1 MQANKDGKRHSA
13 FTVLKTL
20 KRRKFYLLVPMVL
33 VTAGVAVYTGRLPER
48 FRARALVASE
58 AAVPEPYLSGKVDGL
73 ATVNVQEQ
81 LRAIR
86 ETLFSAPVLETVIR
100 EFKLYDTAGNRT
112 LERATADMKSR
123 IQVQVESPD
132 AFYVGFEGDEPQQV
146 MQVANRLV
154 TLFVERT
161 SDLHGQRVAQV
172 DSLLDAEVDRL
183 RTQLREQ
190 EDGLRN
196 YKQSVAQ
203 ELPDRLAANLKWL
216 ENLQQQAQSKSDQ
229 IAEAQA
235 RRQAVVNEILAL
247 ENQGALEAA
256 PREKSINETTLDELR
271 LKLRQLKT
279 RYTAENPEIQRTEKE
294 IRDLE
299 ALGTPLGTRREP
311 SPLHMRYVALQ
322 AELTSIDQR
331 VKSYQQERSAL
342 TSQMAGYERR
352 INSSPGLETTLTRR
366 MRDASLTRTQYETML
381 VKQQAQKLDQRV
393 EKSNKHVAFKVIEP
407 AQLPSAPY
415 SPQRERIILMGFL
428 ASLGL
433 GLGAVLLV
441 EQMDTSF
448 ETIEEVQGFMNIPVL
463 SAIPTIAN
471 SLPRMRPA
479 KNGVENWHNGP
490 IRLEAL
496 KLKDD
501 GIAPEERRHFQEHRL
516 TVLSDPQSIAS
527 QQYGILTL
535 KVQRWREQTGGR
547 VLVVTSAAGG
557 EGKSLTALNLSMALS
572 SSVDGRVLLVDCD
585 LRRPQ
590 VHERLGLKDPPGFSD
605 LLAVTDRE
613 VSPFV
618 SKVGNLYVMP
628 GGTQVSDPAGLLSSR
643 RTPEILARLREKY
656 QLIVLDSPPIVP
668 IADSHFLAGLADGVI
683 LVIRARQ
690 TRRELLQ
697 RAVESLGATNILGV
711 VLNDVEYGDTRYAYA
726 YRYYQRHYM
735 GRR

>member
-1 MQANKDGKRHSA
+1 MESNKDGKRHSA

-33 VTAGVAVYTGRLPER
+33 VTAGVALYTARLPER

-58 AAVPEPYLSGKVDGL
+58 AAIPEPYLSGRVDAV

-81 LRAIR
+81 LRSIR
-86 ETLFSAPVLETVIR
+86 ETLLSPAVLEAVIR
-100 EFKLYDTAGNRT
+100 EFKLYDPAGSR
-112 LERATADMKSR
+112 ERQRAIDDMKSR
-123 IQVQVESPD
+123 IQIQVESPD
-132 AFYVGFEGDEPQQV
+132 SFYVGFEGDQPQQV
-146 MQVANRLV
+146 TQVANRLAAS
-154 TLFVERT
+154 FVERT

-172 DSLLDAEVDRL
+172 DSLLDSEVDRL

-190 EDGLRN
+190 EEGLKSYR
-196 YKQSVAQ
+196 QSMAQ

-216 ENLQQQAQSKSDQ
+216 ENLQQQSQSKSDQ
-229 IAEAQA
+229 IAEAKA
-235 RRQAVVNEILAL
+235 RRLAVVDEILAL

-256 PREKSINETTLDELR
+256 PREKTVNETTLDDLR
-271 LKLRQLKT
+271 LKLRQLRT

-331 VKSYQQERSAL
+331 VKSYQQEQAVL
-342 TSQMAGYERR
+342 KSQMEGYEKRV
-352 INSSPGLETTLTRR
+352 NSSPGLETTLTER
-366 MRDASLTRTQYETML
+366 MRDAALTRTQYETML
-381 VKQQAQKLDQRV
+381 AKQQAQKLDQRV
-393 EKSNKHVAFKVIEP
+393 EKSSKHVAFKVIEP
-407 AQLPSAPY
+407 AQLPTAPY

-433 GLGAVLLV
+433 GLAAILFV

-448 ETIEEVQGFMNIPVL
+448 ETIEEVQGFTSLPVL

-471 SLPRMRPA
+471 SPLRIRQGKNGHHGVMRP
-479 KNGVENWHNGP
+479 ETP
-490 IRLEAL
+490 

-501 GIAPEERRHFQEHRL
+501 GITPEERRHFQEHRL

-535 KVQRWREQTGGR
+535 KIQRWREQTGGR

-557 EGKSLTALNLSMALS
+557 EGKSLTALNLSMALA
-572 SSVDGRVLLVDCD
+572 SSVEGRVLLVDCD

-590 VHERLGLKDPPGFSD
+590 VHERLGLKDPSGFSD
-605 LLAVTDRE
+605 LLALTDRE

-618 SKVGNLYVMP
+618 SKAGNLHVMP
-628 GGTQVSDPAGLLSSR
+628 GGTQLSDPVELLSSR
-643 RTPEILARLREKY
+643 RTREILARLRQEY

-697 RAVESLGATNILGV
+697 RAVESLGATNIVGV

-726 YRYYQRHYM
+726 YRYYQRHYV

>member
-1 MQANKDGKRHSA
+1 METNKDGRGLSA

-20 KRRKFYLLVPMVL
+20 KRRKLYLLVPMVL
-33 VTAGVAVYTGRLPER
+33 VTASVAVYSRRLPER
-48 FRARALVASE
+48 FRARALVAAE
-58 AAVPEPYLSGKVDGL
+58 TAVPEPYLSGRVDPV
-73 ATVNVQEQ
+73 AIVDVQEH
-81 LRAIR
+81 LRSIR
-86 ETLFSAPVLETVIR
+86 ETLFSPAVLETVNR
-100 EFKLYDTAGNRT
+100 EFKLYDVAGNRGSD
-112 LERATADMKSR
+112 RATAYMTSR

-132 AFYVGFEGDEPQQV
+132 AFYVGFEGDQPQQV
-146 MQVANRLV
+146 MQVANRLA

-161 SDLHGQRVAQV
+161 SDLHGQRAAQV
-172 DSLLDAEVDRL
+172 DSLLDTEVDRL

-190 EDGLRN
+190 EDGLKN
-196 YKQSVAQ
+196 YKQGMAQ
-203 ELPDRLAANLKWL
+203 ELPDRLAANLKLL

-229 IAEAQA
+229 TAEAQA
-235 RRQAVVNEILAL
+235 RRLAVVDEILAL

-256 PREKSINETTLDELR
+256 PREKTLNETTLDDLR

-299 ALGTPLGTRREP
+299 ALGTPLGARREP
-311 SPLHMRYVALQ
+311 SPLHMRYVGLQ
-322 AELTSIDQR
+322 AELTAIDQR
-331 VKSYQQERSAL
+331 VKSYQQERAAL
-342 TSQMAGYERR
+342 TSQMAVYEKR
-352 INSSPGLETTLTRR
+352 IDSSPGLETTLAQR
-366 MRDASLTRTQYETML
+366 MRDAALTRTQYETML
-381 VKQQAQKLDQRV
+381 AKQQAAKLDQRV
-393 EKSNKHVAFKVIEP
+393 EKSSKRVAFKVIEA

-415 SPQRERIILMGFL
+415 SPQRGQIILMGFL

-433 GLGAVLLV
+433 GLAAIVLV

-448 ETIEEVQGFMNIPVL
+448 ETIEEVQGFTNLPVL

-471 SLPRMRPA
+471 DLPKTRRA
-479 KNGVENWHNGP
+479 KEGHQGRS
-490 IRLEAL
+490 RLESL
-496 KLKDD
+496 RLKDD
-501 GIAPEERRHFQEHRL
+501 GITAEERKHFQEHRL

-557 EGKSLTALNLSMALS
+557 EGKSLTALNLSMALA
-572 SSVDGRVLLVDCD
+572 SSVEGRVLLVDCD

-590 VHERLGLKDPPGFSD
+590 VHERLGLKDPQGFSD
-605 LLAVTDRE
+605 LLALTDRD

-618 SKVGNLYVMP
+618 SKVGNLSVMP
-628 GGTQVSDPAGLLSSR
+628 GGSQVSDPVGLLSSR
-643 RTPEILARLREKY
+643 RTREILARLREEY

-668 IADSHFLAGLADGVI
+668 IADSHFLAGLADGVM